1 MSTSR
6 TRFSLCL
13 FALLTFGMAGGSF
26 AQNLT
31 DAARVQV
38 GANSDASTG
47 SAHAVQPQLI
57 HSVSSELVADDS
69 SNGPNSIA
77 GNPGGVAN
85 VISVPNFTR
94 SFSFNGTTFPYTM
107 VGNDPSLGHITTVPT
122 KIVAVSLLLLNAD
135 GTVFDTVDAGEFVQP
150 VLNSPNFQRFKYEH
164 DATAGIPAES
174 AQFADAIQR
183 AEFAGS
189 MHPNWH
195 TELASSVKDN
205 ITITVPK
212 FVNVRVGN
220 QIVQSINYQSG
231 HAADGHR
238 FVLML
243 NLFFN
248 QQLGSIVNNE
258 IDAGNFTTDSINL
271 PLFPNTYLFSFNR
284 ANPQQRG
291 SCCTLGFHTYFFDPS
306 TTPQPRWIV
315 DYASYISPGIF
326 GGGFNDV
333 TALSHEISET
343 FNDPFVNNVT
353 PRWQFPGEPGVCQGN
368 LETGDP
374 VEVLAN
380 ATFPVTL
387 NSSGVATTYHP
398 QTEALLQWFAQ
409 TVPSDALH
417 GAYSY
422 PDLTALT
429 APAALCH

>member
-1 MSTSR
+1 M
-6 TRFSLCL
+6 FSKSICL
-13 FALLTFGMAGGSF
+13 SALLAFGMVGSSF

-31 DAARVQV
+31 DAAQVQV
-38 GANSDASTG
+38 GASDASTG
-47 SAHAVQPQLI
+47 SSHAVQPQLI
-57 HSVSSELVADDS
+57 HSVPSELVADDS
-69 SNGPNSIA
+69 TNGPNSIA
-77 GNPGGVAN
+77 GNPGAVPN
-85 VISVPNFTR
+85 VISVPNFSR
-94 SFSFNGTTFPYTM
+94 SFTFNGTNFPYTM

-122 KIVAVSLLLLNAD
+122 KIVAVSLQLLNAD
-135 GTVFDTVDAGEFVQP
+135 GTTFDTVDAGEFVQP

-164 DATAGIPAES
+164 DATVGIPAES
-174 AQFADAIQR
+174 AQFSDAIQR
-183 AEFAGS
+183 AEFASS
-189 MHPNWH
+189 MDPNWH
-195 TELASSVKDN
+195 TELAPQVKDQ

-212 FVNVRVGN
+212 FVNVLFRGN
-220 QIVQSINYQSG
+220 VVKTINYQSG
-231 HAADGHR
+231 LAADGHR
-238 FVLML
+238 FVLMF

-248 QQLGSIVNNE
+248 QQLGIIVNNE

-271 PLFPNTYLFSFNR
+271 PLFPNTFLYSFNPN
-284 ANPQQRG
+284 NPLQRG
-291 SCCTLGFHTYFFDPS
+291 SCCVLGFHTYFFDPS
-306 TTPQPRWIV
+306 VSPQPRWIT

-333 TALSHEISET
+333 TALSHEIAET
-343 FNDPFVNNVT
+343 FNDPFVNNIV

-387 NSSGVATTYHP
+387 TSKGVATTYHP
-398 QTEALLQWFAQ
+398 QTEALLQWFAH

-429 APAALCH
+429 APSTLCP

>member
-1 MSTSR
+1 MFRKSI
-6 TRFSLCL
+6 CL
-13 FALLTFGMAGGSF
+13 SALIAFGMVGSSF

-31 DAARVQV
+31 DAAQAQV
-38 GANSDASTG
+38 GASSDSSTG
-47 SAHAVQPQLI
+47 AAHAIQPQLL
-57 HSVSSELVADDS
+57 HNVPSELVADDS

-94 SFSFNGTTFPYTM
+94 SFTVGGVTFPFTM

-122 KIVAVSLLLLNAD
+122 KIVAVSLQLLNAD
-135 GTVFDTVDAGEFVQP
+135 GTVFDTVDATPFVQP
-150 VLNSPNFQRFKYEH
+150 TLNSPDFQRFKYEH
-164 DATAGIPAES
+164 DGSAGIPGEPT
-174 AQFADAIQR
+174 QFSDAIQR
-183 AEFAGS
+183 AEFFS
-189 MHPNWH
+189 TMDPNWH
-195 TELASSVKDN
+195 TELAPSVVDH
-205 ITITVPK
+205 IMITVPK
-212 FVNVRVGN
+212 FVNVRFRGQV
-220 QIVQSINYQSG
+220 VQAINYVSG
-231 HAADGHR
+231 IAADGQR
-238 FVLML
+238 FVLMF

-248 QQLGSIVNNE
+248 QQLGVIMNNE
-258 IDAGNFTTDSINL
+258 IDAGHVTTDAFNL
-271 PLFPNTYLFSFNR
+271 PLFPNTFLFNFNPN
-284 ANPQQRG
+284 NPLVRG
-291 SCCTLGFHTYFFDPS
+291 SCCVLGFHTYFTDGAVPEH
-306 TTPQPRWIV
+306 RWIT

-333 TALSHEISET
+333 TAISHEIAET
-343 FNDPFVNNVT
+343 FNDPFVNNAT
-353 PRWQFPGEPGVCQGN
+353 PVWQFPGEPGVCQGN

-387 NSSGVATTYHP
+387 KNKGVETTYHP

-429 APAALCH
+429 APATLCH